1 MLLVLEERT
10 DEREVV
16 TWLKQDIK
24 DTEGGGDEDGGGG
37 DDRVALLAVSAAV
50 VAFAKLPIKSS
61 KHQPA

>member
-24 DTEGGGDEDGGGG
+24 DTEGGGDDGGGG

-50 VAFAKLPIKSS
+50 VALAKLPIKSS